1 MDGICEVTFHHQI
14 TGDVVDA
21 IFSSGNL
28 EIKLRIRDSTCT
40 ASTRHTQSW
49 SPMATLTL
57 SSFSIPTLRYSS
69 LYGPECKSKMNVHL
83 KEWALTPKP
92 GFIYRT
98 IGGIL
103 DMYFFLGPTPSESAS
118 QYAQAV
124 GE

>member
-1 MDGICEVTFHHQI
+1 
-14 TGDVVDA
+14 
-21 IFSSGNL
+21 
-28 EIKLRIRDSTCT
+28 
-40 ASTRHTQSW
+40 
-49 SPMATLTL
+49 
-57 SSFSIPTLRYSS
+57 
-69 LYGPECKSKMNVHL
+69 MNVYL

>member
-1 MDGICEVTFHHQI
+1 
-14 TGDVVDA
+14 
-21 IFSSGNL
+21 
-28 EIKLRIRDSTCT
+28 
-40 ASTRHTQSW
+40 
-49 SPMATLTL
+49 
-57 SSFSIPTLRYSS
+57 
-69 LYGPECKSKMNVHL
+69 MNVHL

-124 GE
+124 GEWYQDLIDGSQVEHIVLPVYVNYFFIQLQLHRVLGLKSAYIMVG